1 MVSEHTVE
9 DVQGKEGRDG
19 LAENIRLAINK
30 KLEDQKSVGLRVCSS
45 HLSCFNN

>member
-19 LAENIRLAINK
+19 LAENIRLAINN
-30 KLEDQKSVGLRVCSS
+30 KLEDLEGFGGVEGVFFTSFVLQ
-45 HLSCFNN
+45 